1 MQAYE
6 VIARKV
12 SEVGISNSELARRI
26 GMNKELLRRSLIGE
40 RKINADEFV
49 KLCEQLELDIKD
61 FI

>member
-6 VIARKV
+6 VIAKKV
-12 SEVGISNSELARRI
+12 SDICISIAELARRI

-49 KLCEQLELDIKD
+49 KLCVQLELGIND
-61 FI
+61 FT